1 VSKAEPRNVPIT
13 VGDVTVPPGK
23 RAQFDLPAARLP
35 TGTWMSLPV
44 SIVNGRRPGPT
55 IWLSGAV
62 HGDEINGVAIIR
74 RVMSRVVP
82 SRLRG
87 AVLAVPIVNV
97 FGFIN
102 ESRYLP
108 DRRDLN
114 RSFPGSARGS
124 LAARLAHLFLTEIV
138 DHCDLGVDLH
148 TAAGH
153 RINYP
158 QVRGDLSHPQ
168 TRDLAMA
175 FGAPFLIDAKVRDG
189 SLRQAA
195 IEREKPILVYEA
207 GQVQRFDEEAVTAG
221 VDGIFRLMES
231 LDMGSWNAP
240 SVPSPP
246 IFVGRTSWVRAR
258 RGGIAELTCEMGGW
272 IEKGSTIATI
282 SDSLGAKR
290 SKVSAPI
297 DGWVIARTQN
307 PLVSQGDALV
317 HLAAAAPDPSPSHRE
332 PAPDAGKR
340 SRRPPDADRR

>member
-1 VSKAEPRNVPIT
+1 VSKADPRNVPIT
-13 VGDVTVPPGK
+13 VGDITVPPGK

-74 RVMSRVVP
+74 RVMGRIVP

-114 RSFPGSARGS
+114 RSFPGSSRGS

-138 DHCDLGVDLH
+138 GHCDLGIDLH

-153 RINYP
+153 RINHP
-158 QVRGDLSHPQ
+158 QVRGDLSDPQ
-168 TRDLAMA
+168 TRELAVA

-195 IEREKPILVYEA
+195 AEQGKPILVYEA
-207 GQVQRFDEEAVTAG
+207 GQVQRFDENAIATG

-231 LDMGSWNAP
+231 LGMGSWDAP
-240 SVPSPP
+240 PVPAPP
-246 IFVGRTSWVRAR
+246 IEIGHTSWVRAR
-258 RGGIAELTCEMGGW
+258 RGGIAELECEMGEL
-272 IEKGSTIATI
+272 IDKGTTIATI
-282 SDSLGAKR
+282 SDSFGAKR
-290 SKVSAPI
+290 SKVTAPMG
-297 DGWVIARTQN
+297 GWVIAQTQN

-317 HLAAAAPDPSPSHRE
+317 HVAAAADQPTPPHRE
-332 PAPDAGKR
+332 PPPDAGKR

>member
-74 RVMSRVVP
+74 RVMGRVVP

-138 DHCDLGVDLH
+138 GHCDLGVDLH

-153 RINYP
+153 RINHP
-158 QVRGDLSHPQ
+158 QVRGDLSDPQ
-168 TRDLAMA
+168 TRELAVA
-175 FGAPFLIDAKVRDG
+175 FGAQFMIDAKVRDG

-195 IEREKPILVYEA
+195 AERGKPILVYEA
-207 GQVQRFDEEAVTAG
+207 GQVQRFDEGAIATG

-231 LDMGSWNAP
+231 LGMGSWDAP
-240 SVPSPP
+240 PAAAAPVE
-246 IFVGRTSWVRAR
+246 IGRTTWVRAR
-258 RGGIAELTCEMGGW
+258 RGGIAELACAMGEWVDRGT
-272 IEKGSTIATI
+272 TIATI

-290 SKVSAPI
+290 SKVTAPI
-297 DGWVIARTQN
+297 DGWVIARSQN

-317 HLAAAAPDPSPSHRE
+317 HLAQPTDTAPSSRRE

-340 SRRPPDADRR
+340 TRRPPDADRR